1 MEQIVWSKLA
11 LKDLEHIYDFIALES
26 TYYAQK
32 TIEQFLIRVEIL
44 ADYPQIGK
52 DVNEYLK
59 NNVKELIEGNYRIFY
74 RINKNNISIIRV
86 HHSARRIKKRKKFS

>member
-11 LKDLEHIYDFIALES
+11 LKDLDHIYDFIALES
-26 TYYAQK
+26 PYYAQK
-32 TIEQFLIRVEIL
+32 TIEQFLIRVEVLTI
-44 ADYPQIGK
+44 YPQIGK

-74 RINKNNISIIRV
+74 RVNKNSISIIRV
-86 HHSARRIKKRKKFS
+86 HHSARRIKKRK

>member
-26 TYYAQK
+26 PYYAQK
-32 TIEQFLIRVEIL
+32 TIEQFFIRVEVL
-44 ADYPQIGK
+44 SSYPQIGK
-52 DVNEYLK
+52 EVNEYMK

-86 HHSARRIKKRKKFS
+86 HHSARRIKKRK